1 MAAAQETL
9 TAVMVGVN
17 APVMAIFAEPSFVGS
32 CVEVAFTLSEP
43 AAGVVD
49 GAV

>member
-1 MAAAQETL
+1 
-9 TAVMVGVN
+9 MVGVG
-17 APVMAIFAEPSFVGS
+17 AAVIAIFAEPNFVGS
-32 CVEVAFTLSEP
+32 SVEVAFTLSEP